1 MIKKKNNQF
10 VTTDKTK
17 TKKKKSKTKHDKL
30 EFFITSQFNMG
41 RS

>member
-1 MIKKKNNQF
+1 MYRDMIKKKNNQF

-30 EFFITSQFNMG
+30 EIFYFIIT
-41 RS
+41 